1 MKFRFISDP
10 GHGWLEVPVDLVD
23 RAGVIGAVSKYSY
36 HKGDLLYLEEDC
48 DASRFLQALK
58 KQGVNYEIEEV
69 HQNPTPIRNYPR
81 FRG

>member
-48 DASRFLQALK
+48 DASQIGRAH
-58 KQGVNYEIEEV
+58 V
-69 HQNPTPIRNYPR
+69 
-81 FRG
+81 